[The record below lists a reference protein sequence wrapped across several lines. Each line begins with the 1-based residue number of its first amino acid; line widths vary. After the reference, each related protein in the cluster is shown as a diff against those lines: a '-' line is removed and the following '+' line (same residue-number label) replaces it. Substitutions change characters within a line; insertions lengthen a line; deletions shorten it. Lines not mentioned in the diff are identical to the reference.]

1 LISTPASA
9 RPLPAYAA
17 LAVTL
22 VLWAVSFPATKVAM
36 QAFGSG
42 ELALLRFAISS
53 VVLLIYVR
61 AKELPLPELA
71 DMPRLAIT
79 GLLAVTIY
87 QIGFNGGMAHISSG
101 PAAVLIDTIPVWAA
115 LLSSLLLR
123 ERLRAAGWA
132 GLLVGFAGAALIALG
147 EGTSA
152 KQGLDAGAGTALLLM
167 AAIAFAAAAVVQKPL
182 LPKYGA
188 PLVTAWSFIFG
199 TVGLAW
205 AVPDLLP
212 QVERA
217 SRGAMLAVA
226 FLAIFPGALA
236 YLLWNQALTRLPVTL
251 AASSLYLV
259 PPLTFA
265 AAWVWLGEAPG
276 ATSWAGAALALAGVA
291 LVQFK
296 GRGKP
301 E

>member
-1 LISTPASA
+1 MNPSSASA
-9 RPLPAYAA
+9 GTLPAYGA
-17 LAVTL
+17 LAATL
-22 VLWAVSFPATKVAM
+22 VLWAISFPATKVAM
-36 QAFGSG
+36 QAFGAG

-53 VVLLIYVR
+53 VALLAYVR

-71 DMPRLAIT
+71 DMPRLAVT
-79 GLLAVTIY
+79 GLLGVTVY
-87 QIGFNGGMAHISSG
+87 QIGFNFGLLRISSG
-101 PAAVLIDTIPVWAA
+101 AAAVLIDTIPLWAA

-123 ERLRAAGWA
+123 ERMRAAGWA
-132 GLLVGFAGAALIALG
+132 GLLIGFAGAALIALG
-147 EGTSA
+147 ESG
-152 KQGLDAGAGTALLLM
+152 DARHGFEAGGGTALLLM

-199 TVGLAW
+199 TLGLAW
-205 AVPDLLP
+205 ALPGLLP

-217 SRGAMLAVA
+217 PRSAMLAVV
-226 FLAIFPGALA
+226 FLALFPGALA
-236 YLLWNQALTRLPVTL
+236 YLLWNQALARLPVAL

-265 AAWVWLGEAPG
+265 LAWAWLGETPG
-276 ATSWAGAALALAGVA
+276 AASWAGAGLALAGVA

-296 GRGKP
+296 GRR
-301 E
+301 